1 MFKLLFLITLTS
13 GLDCLKDVCDK
24 DCISDVIS
32 NKRNLSKESDHNITI
47 ASAVFDSL
55 FNSNKWS
62 QVSKD
67 NISEYS
73 DDLPHDFVPEISD
86 YERGYVNN
94 LLLLIAKS
102 CSYAAD
108 NKFHAPEKVKLH
120 AK

>member
-1 MFKLLFLITLTS
+1 MYKLLFVITLIC

-47 ASAVFDSL
+47 ASALFDSL
-55 FNSNKWS
+55 FNNNNNNNKWS
-62 QVSKD
+62 QVTKD

-86 YERGYVNN
+86 YERG
-94 LLLLIAKS
+94 
-102 CSYAAD
+102 
-108 NKFHAPEKVKLH
+108 
-120 AK
+120 